1 MAIRNAL
8 LINPFVRRSLTLL
21 FAAEAVNSVAGAL
34 LTVGLPF
41 YMNHRFGWGAK
52 ENFAMA
58 ACQGALYVS
67 GALSAKRISG
77 RWGRERSFLA
87 LCACM
92 TAFALAVGI
101 SSSMFWPVTMALL
114 VAIETGLMAASWPML
129 ESLVS
134 AAGDPSQLSRRL
146 GCYNIV
152 WASMGAIALAAT
164 GAIIQHSPAWVF
176 FGAVG
181 AGHFTAGILV
191 LYRTRSMPRVDDR
204 NLDHAPAHDEPRPL
218 PDEAVV
224 RQHRLALWLSR
235 IALPSTYVIVFSL
248 APALPSLHAIKQ
260 LSPTFATMVACV
272 WFIARAAAF
281 VITGNTTFWHKRPW
295 LMFLASITMLISFL
309 GTIIPGAMT
318 GIGLSPALIYMAIAQ
333 IGLGLSIGTIYA
345 ASLYFGM
352 AVSEGSTEHGGYHE
366 ALIGLGQILGPTV
379 GATMQWIHPGALW
392 PAVFGIAGVVSVT
405 VVVEAVVG
413 LRVSGGNAE
422 NTEHT
427 EGHGRTQKK

>member
-1 MAIRNAL
+1 
-8 LINPFVRRSLTLL
+8 
-21 FAAEAVNSVAGAL
+21 
-34 LTVGLPF
+34 
-41 YMNHRFGWGAK
+41 
-52 ENFAMA
+52 
-58 ACQGALYVS
+58 
-67 GALSAKRISG
+67 
-77 RWGRERSFLA
+77 
-87 LCACM
+87 
-92 TAFALAVGI
+92 
-101 SSSMFWPVTMALL
+101 
-114 VAIETGLMAASWPML
+114 MAASWPML

-134 AAGDPSQLSRRL
+134 SAGDPSGLSRRL

-164 GAIIQHSPAWVF
+164 GAIIQHAPAWVF

-181 AGHFTAGILV
+181 AGHLVAGILV
-191 LYRTRSMPRVDDR
+191 LYRTRLMPPINDC
-204 NLDHAPAHDEPRPL
+204 NLDHTPAHDEPQPL

-260 LSPTFATMVACV
+260 LSPTFATMVASI

-281 VITGNTTFWHKRPW
+281 VITANTTFWHKRPW

-318 GIGLSPALIYMAIAQ
+318 GIGLSPALLYMAIAQ

-379 GATMQWIHPGALW
+379 GAVMQWIHPGALW
-392 PAVFGIAGVVSVT
+392 PAVFGIAAVVSVT
-405 VVVEAVVG
+405 IVVEAVVG
-413 LRVSGGNAE
+413 MRVSGGNTK

-427 EGHGRTQKK
+427 EGHGRAQKK

>member
-1 MAIRNAL
+1 MANHNTSVVI
-8 LINPFVRRSLTLL
+8 PSVRRSPALL

-67 GALSAKRISG
+67 GALSAKKISG

-92 TAFALAVGI
+92 TALALAVGI
-101 SSSMFWPVTMALL
+101 SASMFWPVMMALF

-134 AAGDPSQLSRRL
+134 EAGDPSQLSRRL

-164 GAIIQHSPAWVF
+164 GAIIQHAPAWVF

-181 AGHFTAGILV
+181 SGHIIAGILV
-191 LYRTRSMPRVDDR
+191 LYRTRSKPNVDNCSFVHSPTHD
-204 NLDHAPAHDEPRPL
+204 APPPL
-218 PDEAVV
+218 LDEAVV

-260 LSPTFATMVACV
+260 LSPTIATLVASI

-295 LMFLASITMLISFL
+295 LMFVASITMLISFL
-309 GTIIPGAMT
+309 GAIIPGAMT
-318 GIGLSPALIYMAIAQ
+318 GIGLPQALLYMAIAQ
-333 IGLGLSIGTIYA
+333 VVLGLSIGTIYS

-379 GATMQWIHPGALW
+379 GATMQWMHPGALW
-392 PAVFGIAGVVSVT
+392 PAVFGIATVVAVT
-405 VVVEAVVG
+405 IVVEAVVG
-413 LRVSGGNAE
+413 VRVSGGNTERTDHAE
-422 NTEHT
+422 
-427 EGHGRTQKK
+427 EGR

>member
-1 MAIRNAL
+1 MDVEDAPIAGSPRL
-8 LINPFVRRSLTLL
+8 F
-21 FAAEAVNSVAGAL
+21 FAAEAVNSFAATL

-41 YMNHRFGWGAK
+41 YMNHRFGWGAR

-58 ACQGALYVS
+58 ACQGVLYVS
-67 GALSAKRISG
+67 GALLAKKLSG
-77 RWGRERSFLA
+77 RWGRERSLLA
-87 LCACM
+87 LYASM
-92 TAFALAVGI
+92 TVFALAVGI
-101 SSSMFWPVTMALL
+101 SASMFWPVLMALL

-134 AAGDPSQLSRRL
+134 AAGDPSRLSRRL

-152 WASMGAIALAAT
+152 WASTGSIALAAT
-164 GAIIQHSPAWVF
+164 GAIIQHTPAWAF

-181 AGHFTAGILV
+181 AGHIIAGVLV
-191 LYRTRSMPRVDDR
+191 WLRTRSMTPCIEDVG
-204 NLDHAPAHDEPRPL
+204 LAYPPAHDAPRPM
-218 PDEAVV
+218 PDEVV
-224 RQHRLALWLSR
+224 IRQHRLALWLSR
-235 IALPSTYVIVFSL
+235 IALPSTYVIVYSL

-260 LSPTFATMVACV
+260 LSPTIATMVASI

-281 VITGNTTFWHKRPW
+281 VITGNTTFWHKKPW
-295 LMFLASITMLISFL
+295 LMFLASVTMLLAFL

-318 GIGLSPALIYMAIAQ
+318 GIDLPQALLAMAFAQ
-333 IGLGLSIGTIYA
+333 IVLGLSLGTIYS

-379 GATMQWIHPGALW
+379 GAVLQWIHPGALW
-392 PAVFGIAGVVSVT
+392 PAVFSIAGVVAVT

-413 LRVSGGNAE
+413 VRLAGRAE
-422 NTEHT
+422 TKT
-427 EGHGRTQKK
+427 